1 MSLFFTGH
9 LIIPKGNTMNI
20 FKEIINLPEFE
31 KDFKKLSKRFKTL
44 GEDFQIFIEKQLK
57 IFHKLKIDNRGSAAI
72 SGLGIDNPKIF
83 KAKKFACRSLKGSGV
98 NSGIRVI
105 YAYWEEQDKIEFKEI
120 YFKGDKE
127 NEDRER
133 IVRHYK

>member
-1 MSLFFTGH
+1 VKMFS
-9 LIIPKGNTMNI
+9 
-20 FKEIINLPEFE
+20 EIDELREFR

-44 GEDFQIFIEKQLK
+44 EEDFKTFIDTQLNL
-57 IFHKLKIDNRGSAAI
+57 FHKQGIDNRGVLPI
-72 SGLGIDNPKIF
+72 SGLSITNPKIY

-105 YAYWEEQDKIEFKEI
+105 YGYWEENEKLEFIEI

-127 NEDRER
+127 NEDRDR
-133 IVRHYK
+133 ILGHSRR